1 MYVYGVSTSHL
12 ASAHDACVHSR
23 FDTAEV
29 YADGNSEKEMCV
41 LASLDTSKSLS
52 EGCRGRVIK
61 ELDLRRTDLVVT
73 TKLFWG
79 HRNNPNGTGLS
90 RKQYVALSN
99 MHMGPGPDRQRSI
112 IEGTQLCLERLGLDY
127 VDVIFAHRPDSSGA
141 PAN

>member
-1 MYVYGVSTSHL
+1 MYVYTVSTSHTL
-12 ASAHDACVHSR
+12 NAYDVCVHSR

-41 LASLDTSKSLS
+41 LAMHKVLKSLN

-61 ELDLRRTDLVVT
+61 ELDLRRTDLIIT

-90 RKQYVALSN
+90 RKQYV
-99 MHMGPGPDRQRSI
+99 
-112 IEGTQLCLERLGLDY
+112 
-127 VDVIFAHRPDSSGA
+127 
-141 PAN
+141 